1 MRPSP
6 VSAIVFAMPDVDS
19 SAIERISHDEATR
32 QLHVRFVGGRRYAYS
47 GVPRRVYDAFLAAES
62 KGAFFNHHI
71 RDLYPYRE
79 ERPA

>member
-1 MRPSP
+1 
-6 VSAIVFAMPDVDS
+6 MPDVDS
-19 SAIERISHDEATR
+19 SAIGRISYDEAVHLLR
-32 QLHVRFVGGRRYAYS
+32 VKFVSGRRYAYS
-47 GVPRRVYDAFLAAES
+47 GVPRSVYDAFLAAES

>member
-1 MRPSP
+1 
-6 VSAIVFAMPDVDS
+6 MPDVDS

-32 QLHVRFVGGRRYAYS
+32 LLHVRFVSGRCYAYS
-47 GVPRRVYDAFLAAES
+47 GVPRSVYHAFLAAES
-62 KGAFFNHHI
+62 KGAFFNQHI